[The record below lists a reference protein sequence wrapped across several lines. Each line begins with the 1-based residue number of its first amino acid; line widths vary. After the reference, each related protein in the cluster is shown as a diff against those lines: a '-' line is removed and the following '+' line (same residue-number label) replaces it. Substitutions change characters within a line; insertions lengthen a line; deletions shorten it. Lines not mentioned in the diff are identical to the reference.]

1 MCYNNLKWL
10 VNVGL
15 LPLGGVMCVTLFEKL
30 SLLIAAA
37 TLAVNIIF
45 LITR

>member
-1 MCYNNLKWL
+1 MCHNNLKWL

-15 LPLGGVMCVTLFEKL
+15 LPLGVMCVTLFEKL
-30 SLLIAAA
+30 SLMLAAA

-45 LITR
+45 LTTR

>member
-15 LPLGGVMCVTLFEKL
+15 LPLGVMCVTLFEKL

-45 LITR
+45 LTTR

>member
-15 LPLGGVMCVTLFEKL
+15 LPLGVMCVTLFEKL

-37 TLAVNIIF
+37 TLVVNIIF
-45 LITR
+45 LTTR